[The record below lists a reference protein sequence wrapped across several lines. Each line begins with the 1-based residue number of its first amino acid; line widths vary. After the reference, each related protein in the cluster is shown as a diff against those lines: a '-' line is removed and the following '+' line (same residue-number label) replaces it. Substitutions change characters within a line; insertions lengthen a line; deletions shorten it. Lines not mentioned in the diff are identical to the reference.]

1 MKKLV
6 GGPDFQFDGQC
17 TDSGGGGTGVSLH
30 QHMDTLHLCTNKEVY
45 LVGYCCLHTLQLTL
59 SNAVQATIGVGGL
72 EKRNAMQAIHA
83 FYDLQNH
90 MEYGV
95 WKDEWKAAAEVVD
108 SGNRNDDDHK
118 VVKLPAPIMT
128 RWHTVGN
135 AAMVITN
142 ELPVLRQIAVSVR
155 NSKASNNALN
165 KIASGILSLIAEP
178 QIVSDITLIRGFH
191 DAFLTK
197 HFEWL
202 QGGDKDIGN
211 TPGFLAR
218 HMLTRYFLMFSDLED
233 LMKGGWENSKD
244 MTMFISSLDKDPMK
258 VSIPDPAVSQNDVR
272 ITIAEFQKRKA
283 NAMFELAF
291 KSLEKHYKRFCDHG
305 ELLFLALFGEQHSSQ
320 VVSKVLNGDDPL
332 TDQNIDADEVII
344 HSVIHG
350 RKINVT
356 RFEKFVRMKVTNAN
370 IQNDNAHVK
379 SIPPGTMKLLR
390 GKNNN
395 QIK

>member
-6 GGPDFQFDGQC
+6 GGPDFRFDGQC

-59 SNAVQATIGVGGL
+59 SNAVEATIGVGGL
-72 EKRNAMQAIHA
+72 ERRNAMQAIHA

-95 WKDEWKAAAEVVD
+95 WKDEWKAAAKVVG
-108 SGNRNDDDHK
+108 SNRDDDDK

-135 AAMVITN
+135 VAMVITN

-218 HMLTRYFLMFSDLED
+218 HMLTRYFLMYSDLED

-244 MTMFISSLDKDPMK
+244 MTLFVSSLGEDPMK
-258 VSIPDPAVSQNDVR
+258 VSIPDPGAVYQNDVGLLLQS
-272 ITIAEFQKRKA
+272 FKREKPILCLNLLSKA
-283 NAMFELAF
+283 
-291 KSLEKHYKRFCDHG
+291 
-305 ELLFLALFGEQHSSQ
+305 
-320 VVSKVLNGDDPL
+320 SK
-332 TDQNIDADEVII
+332 NIIKD
-344 HSVIHG
+344 
-350 RKINVT
+350 
-356 RFEKFVRMKVTNAN
+356 FVM
-370 IQNDNAHVK
+370 
-379 SIPPGTMKLLR
+379 SYYS
-390 GKNNN
+390 
-395 QIK
+395 